1 MMTPAPPK
9 YVDLLYASK
18 MTTLKEL
25 LHLCPRYVRYCSMPD
40 DSAAIPTHEISAKV
54 KMIMPTL

>member
-9 YVDLLYASK
+9 YVDLLQAPE
-18 MTTLKEL
+18 MTTLKDL
-25 LHLCPRYVRYCSMPD
+25 LYLCPRYVKYCSMPD
-40 DSAAIPTHEISAKV
+40 DSAAIRTHEISAKV